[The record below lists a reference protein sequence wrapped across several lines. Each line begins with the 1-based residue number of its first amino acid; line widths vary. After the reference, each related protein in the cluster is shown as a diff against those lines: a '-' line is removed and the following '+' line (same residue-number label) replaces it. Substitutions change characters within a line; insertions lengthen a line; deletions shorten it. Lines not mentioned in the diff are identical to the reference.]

1 MTADEKFQEQLNL
14 AGQVL
19 LSYADLPIGKTLV
32 TIAALWLSYFHSPL
46 IEWKMLSC
54 IPVVSFF
61 DYVTGTIR
69 AMFIK
74 RNWTPAASTMGF
86 YRWFV
91 WSVLL
96 LVMYLASEVFG
107 RWLFVGTVSA
117 VFVTENASLLE
128 NIRGSFPTSRL
139 SLFIAVLLQFF
150 NRKYVDVINEFA
162 SLQANKQ
169 QQEKEAKAS
178 VLSKEKED
186 NGTV

>member
-1 MTADEKFQEQLNL
+1 MLTADEKFQEQMHL
-14 AGQVL
+14 ASQVL
-19 LSYADLPIGKTLV
+19 LSYADLPIGKVIV
-32 TIAALWLSYFHSPL
+32 TIAALWSSYFHSTQ
-46 IEWKMLSC
+46 IEWKMLAC

-69 AMFIK
+69 AMVIK
-74 RNWTPAASTMGF
+74 RNWTPAASMMGF

-91 WSVLL
+91 WAVLL

-107 RWLFVGTVSA
+107 RWLFIGTVSA

-128 NIRGSFPTSRL
+128 NIRGSFPNTRL

-162 SLQANKQ
+162 AIQSTKQAEKDSVKKEEEKQ
-169 QQEKEAKAS
+169 DGS
-178 VLSKEKED
+178 I
-186 NGTV
+186 

>member
-1 MTADEKFQEQLNL
+1 MTADEKFQEHLNL

-19 LSYADLPIGKTLV
+19 LSYADLPIGKAIV
-32 TIAALWLSYFHSPL
+32 TIAAVWLSYFHSPL

-91 WSVLL
+91 WAVLL

-107 RWLFVGTVSA
+107 RWLFIGTVSA

-162 SLQANKQ
+162 SLQEAK
-169 QQEKEAKAS
+169 QQEKDVAKKAAR
-178 VLSKEKED
+178 KEKED
-186 NGTV
+186 NGEPV